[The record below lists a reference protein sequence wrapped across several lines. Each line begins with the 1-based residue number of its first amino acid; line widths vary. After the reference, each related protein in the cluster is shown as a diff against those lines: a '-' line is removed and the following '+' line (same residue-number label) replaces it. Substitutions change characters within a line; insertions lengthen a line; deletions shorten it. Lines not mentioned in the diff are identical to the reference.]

1 MKRNPQN
8 KQSLF
13 SKLKVWCAVN
23 NIPVIALPIV
33 CFVLFAVTAVLIGG
47 TIVGWDIAGFLT
59 SSTGLLIITVSAFV
73 ILYLTLFFVTR
84 RKR

>member
-23 NIPVIALPIV
+23 DIPIIVFPIA
-33 CFVLFAVTAVLIGG
+33 FFALFALAAVLIGG
-47 TIVGWDIAGFLT
+47 TIVGWDILGFIT
-59 SSTGLLIITVSAFV
+59 SSTGILSITVSALV
-73 ILYLTLFFVTR
+73 ILYLTLFCITR

>member
-13 SKLKVWCAVN
+13 SKLKIWCAVN
-23 NIPVIALPIV
+23 DIPFIALPIV
-33 CFVLFAVTAVLIGG
+33 CFALFAIAAVLIGG
-47 TIVGWDIAGFLT
+47 AIVGWDIVGFLT
-59 SSTGLLIITVSAFV
+59 SSTGILIITVSALV
-73 ILYLTLFFVTR
+73 ILYLTLFFITR